1 MGAPTENEP
10 SRNGRRLRRET
21 YGLGILFGTVY
32 FVQAI
37 SDPSDGLISQP
48 VISLLKQ
55 WKWNKARITEFT
67 GLLGLAW
74 SVKPIFG
81 LLSDFVPLAGY
92 RRKSYLILASL
103 VTMASL
109 AGLYNLPLGPKMYR
123 VLFVLLFLPTMAV
136 ACS

>member
-1 MGAPTENEP
+1 MGAPTETEP
-10 SRNGRRLRRET
+10 SGNGRRPRRET

-48 VISLLKQ
+48 VISLLNQ
-55 WKWNKARITEFT
+55 WEWNKARITEFT

-109 AGLYNLPLGPKMYR
+109 AGL
-123 VLFVLLFLPTMAV
+123 
-136 ACS
+136 